1 MLRGRL
7 DRSMRHFYR
16 VLAAGSPRAHALE
29 LDGVLAAIVPSA
41 AARSYPNAVMYDS
54 AEQLEARYEE
64 LARAYVDAGI
74 EAWSVWVPEQDVQV
88 ARLLGERGHL
98 LDALPTAMARELED
112 VSRPQPGPLET
123 WTAAG
128 DPAVVGALNDRAYS
142 FGDGTFA
149 VAFGGLSA
157 PGMRFYLGSSGG
169 EPVTCLITTDD
180 DGNCEI
186 DGVATP
192 PEARGSGLSGQL
204 LAHALAD
211 AAERGCET
219 TTLIATALGRPVY
232 ERLGYRPLGTLQMWE
247 RRTA

>member
-16 VLAAGSPRAHALE
+16 ALAAGSPGAHTLE
-29 LDGVLAAIVPSA
+29 PDGVLASIVPVA
-41 AARSYPNAVMYDS
+41 AARSYPNAVIYDS
-54 AEQLEARYEE
+54 AEQLEASYET
-64 LARAYVDAGI
+64 LARAYADAGI
-74 EAWSVWVPEQDVQV
+74 EAWSVWVPEQDAHV
-88 ARLLGERGHL
+88 ARLLAERGHL
-98 LDALPTAMARELED
+98 LDALPTAMARELVG
-112 VSRPQPGPLET
+112 VSRPEPGSLET
-123 WTAAG
+123 WTATG
-128 DPAVVGALNDRAYS
+128 DPLAVGSLNDRAYS
-142 FGDGTFA
+142 FGDDTFA

-157 PGMRFYLGSSGG
+157 PGMRFYVGSASG
-169 EPVTCLITTDD
+169 EPVACLIATDD

-192 PEARGSGLSGQL
+192 PEARGSGLAGQL
-204 LAHALAD
+204 LAHALVD

-247 RRTA
+247 RRVT